1 HDELDPRQVLNKIE
15 DEITFTAPSRK
26 IAPRSKNRIGVWA
39 VAASMLLIVGVLF
52 MFELLQEPQGVSKA
66 LQYSTGANEHQTLVL
81 ADGTR
86 IRLNEQT
93 TIKIPQPY
101 GNENRRIKLNGEA
114 FFEVAKDS
122 TRPFIVEA
130 GAIRVK
136 VLGTVFNVKAPDSAA
151 NMQVAVAEGL
161 VAMQAS

>member
-1 HDELDPRQVLNKIE
+1 REEAEKVLDWFESPEGEQFLLERMKEEQPSYVNANKKHDELDPRQVLNKIE

-93 TIKIPQPY
+93 
-101 GNENRRIKLNGEA
+101 
-114 FFEVAKDS
+114 
-122 TRPFIVEA
+122 
-130 GAIRVK
+130 
-136 VLGTVFNVKAPDSAA
+136 
-151 NMQVAVAEGL
+151 
-161 VAMQAS
+161 